1 MVRCRWQLS
10 GSGIVRQSPEAAPK
24 TAPEVKEAGGG
35 ADTLK
40 ASSFNPGHGP
50 DSCTHSVHPSQRVI
64 CTVPLTLTVTLPLP
78 GSIGSASSLPT
89 DADIARICIGTPRG
103 TGSLA
108 LTLTSR
114 IT

>member
-10 GSGIVRQSPEAAPK
+10 GSSIVRQSPEAAPES
-24 TAPEVKEAGGG
+24 EVAGGS
-35 ADTLK
+35 ANTAK
-40 ASSFNPGHGP
+40 ARAVDPVQGP
-50 DSCTHSVHPSQRVI
+50 EPCTRCVHPVQRVI

-78 GSIGSASSLPT
+78 GSIGSASSAPT

-103 TGSLA
+103 TGSFA
-108 LTLTSR
+108 VTLTSR

>member
-10 GSGIVRQSPEAAPK
+10 EPSIVRQSPEAAPE
-24 TAPEVKEAGGG
+24 AEDAGGG
-35 ADTLK
+35 ADTSQARAL
-40 ASSFNPGHGP
+40 APGSGTRSMPPIHY
-50 DSCTHSVHPSQRVI
+50 PSQRVI

-78 GSIGSASSLPT
+78 GSIGSDSSLPT

-103 TGSLA
+103 IGSLA